1 MIEAEEILEA
11 AVVDKDG
18 EVSITIIIEGTVE
31 ESVEVVV
38 TVIKIMITE
47 VVKITVD
54 TEVGEDKTVITTI
67 KKQDQEQREN
77 SQFQIH

>member
-1 MIEAEEILEA
+1 MVAEEDGVIEAEEILEA

-18 EVSITIIIEGTVE
+18 EVSTTITIE
-31 ESVEVVV
+31 ESAEEVV

-54 TEVGEDKTVITTI
+54 TEAGEDKTVITTI
-67 KKQDQEQREN
+67 
-77 SQFQIH
+77 